1 MNFFDVLAE
10 MLVILF
16 AIAAGYGANRL
27 GYLRGETDQ
36 KLSKLILNITM
47 PAMIVA
53 AVITGEELPEIS
65 VILSILEVGV
75 AFYVLEFAFVL
86 TVPKLLPGTAG
97 QKGVYRYTL
106 AFPNV
111 GFIGYPVAVAL
122 YGDGALFYAAILALP
137 FNLLSYSLGPL
148 MLAGAGRFRWRQL
161 LSPCIVASVL
171 GLVLALT
178 RLRPPAM
185 VGEML
190 DFVGSITVPLSLL
203 VVGSLLAHMS
213 PGKVL
218 RSPKLWVLSVLRLL
232 VMPALLCLVL
242 RGMHIEA
249 MVLGI
254 AVSQMGMPVAVNGT
268 LLSMEYGGDTEAMAQ
283 VTFLTTL
290 GAIVTIPVLAA
301 VLL

>member
-16 AIAAGYGANRL
+16 AIAAGYAANHL
-27 GYLRGETDQ
+27 GYLGGETDQ

-65 VILSILEVGV
+65 AILSILEVGV
-75 AFYVLEFAFVL
+75 VFYVLEFAFVL

-178 RLRPPAM
+178 RLRPPAI

>member
-16 AIAAGYGANRL
+16 AIAAGYAANHL
-27 GYLRGETDQ
+27 GYLGGETDQ

-75 AFYVLEFAFVL
+75 VFYVLEFAFVL

-178 RLRPPAM
+178 RLRPPAI